1 MHHKAGF
8 PSPVLTLSK
17 WSGPDDVALY
27 AAMPAPDLCKV
38 KSKCTSSGSSFLP
51 CTPLSISCV
60 LFFSRV
66 NIWDVAVIAAAAV
79 ACAVVVTVIVALPLP
94 LPL

>member
-1 MHHKAGF
+1 MRHKEGF
-8 PSPVLTLSK
+8 LYSIPILSK
-17 WSGPDDVALY
+17 GSGPDGVALY
-27 AAMPAPDLCKV
+27 ATRPAPDLRKV

-94 LPL
+94 L

>member
-1 MHHKAGF
+1 MRHKAGF
-8 PSPVLTLSK
+8 LSPILILSK
-17 WSGPDDVALY
+17 GSGPDDVALY
-27 AAMPAPDLCKV
+27 AAMPAPDLRKV

-51 CTPLSISCV
+51 CTPLSISCF

-79 ACAVVVTVIVALPLP
+79 ARAVVVALPLP
-94 LPL
+94 L